1 MALAVPFPAP
11 EQFELSVA
19 EHVTVGLLVL
29 LATLLVHD
37 DVQPVVISVTVTV
50 YTPAFKPLMLDVVA
64 PLLQV
69 YVTLVAVALAVP
81 FGVVQLLLSVEA
93 QVTAGLVVFVPTTD
107 AQLAVHPVVKSVT
120 ITVYV
125 PAESPLML
133 ALVEPLLQ
141 E

>member
-93 QVTAGLVVFVPTTD
+93 QVTVGLVVFVPTID
-107 AQLAVHPVVKSVT
+107 SQLAVQPVVKSVT
-120 ITVYV
+120 TTVYV
-125 PAESPLML
+125 PADRPLML
-133 ALVEPLLQ
+133 ASVEPLLH

>member
-93 QVTAGLVVFVPTTD
+93 QVTAGLVVFVPTID
-107 AQLAVHPVVKSVT
+107 SQLAVQPVVKSVT
-120 ITVYV
+120 TTVYV
-125 PAESPLML
+125 PADRPLML
-133 ALVEPLLQ
+133 ASVEPLLH

>member
-93 QVTAGLVVFVPTTD
+93 QVTVGLVVFVPTID
-107 AQLAVHPVVKSVT
+107 SQLAVQPVVKSVT
-120 ITVYV
+120 TTVYV
-125 PAESPLML
+125 PADRPLML
-133 ALVEPLLQ
+133 ASV
-141 E
+141 